1 MLPDPLPDNPEE
13 LEALYR
19 DYIQGNNFNQEEFDR
34 LMEARLRAWGYDPKN
49 MTPEQVMSLMAE
61 SINSMMLN
69 LYGAL
74 ETAPDEESSQQVKA
88 LVQQAE
94 ELREHIYKVIA
105 SDQSPTDADPGT

>member
-1 MLPDPLPDNPEE
+1 MLPETLPTNPEE

-19 DYIQGNNFNQEEFDR
+19 NYIEQGDFNQQEFDR

-49 MTPEQVMSLMAE
+49 MSAEQVISLMAE

-74 ETAPDEESSQQVKA
+74 ETAPDDASAQQVKA

-94 ELREHIYKVIA
+94 DLREHIYKVITG
-105 SDQSPTDADPGT
+105 DQTCADTEA